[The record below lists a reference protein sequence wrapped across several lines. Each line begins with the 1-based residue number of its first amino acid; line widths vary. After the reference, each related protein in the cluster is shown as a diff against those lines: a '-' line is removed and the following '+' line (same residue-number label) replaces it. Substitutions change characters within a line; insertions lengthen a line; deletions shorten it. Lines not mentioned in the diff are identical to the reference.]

1 MKRFINT
8 VIEEFG
14 KEKGRDIFIEDFMER
29 LDSLAKK
36 HSKDEIFHLAAGEC
50 IGYDDNNKPFGVI
63 EFLEELDISSVEDKA
78 LQETLIF
85 LKAELDEN
93 EDNSADELL
102 GELYDRFAW
111 ER

>member
-8 VIEEFG
+8 VVEEFG

-29 LDSLAKK
+29 LDNLAKK
-36 HSKDEIFHLAAGEC
+36 HSKDEVFHLTAREC
-50 IGYDDNNKPFGVI
+50 IGCDDNNKPLGVI

-93 EDNSADELL
+93 ENNSANELL
-102 GELYDRFAW
+102 GELYDRFA
-111 ER
+111 